1 MDQPFGAGGSEFV
14 GAIGDRFECVDH
26 EVMFGDRDPAASGH
40 ARITGADHECGLA
53 GTEHA
58 HGESAA
64 NTRVLG
70 EFVGSDAAGRQFFG
84 QIRSH
89 RSDREPW
96 QGDHRLGSERSV
108 RLEDLLL
115 TLVDLDVNVGE
126 SSGEPVDA
134 HRWHDPSFGT
144 DRLGVIGRTT
154 HRWQTR
160 LVLFAQDISP
170 TEVLPSPDTFAEWSV
185 GAAVLLVGFLVLHKL
200 VSLTVR
206 SFLHKPSLSR
216 TVLVATRAPIRVM
229 LIGTVLLFWI
239 RHSSLAEE
247 TEATLV
253 HAARLIVIVGFGFLF
268 IRLIGVSADA
278 LVAKLPLDE
287 SDNLRSRR
295 AQTQL
300 SVLRRV
306 GTVAIVILTAG
317 VCLWTFPEVRALGT
331 SILASAGLIG
341 ILAGVAA
348 RSSFGNLMAGIQIAF
363 AEPIRLDDVVVVEG
377 EYGTVEEITLT
388 YVVVKSWDQRRLVI
402 PSAYFV
408 ENRFENWTKS
418 TSELIGAASIFLDL
432 TADVEAFRTEAL
444 RFVGVRP
451 EWNGDVVAVHVV
463 DTDRHDMKVRVLAS
477 ANDSA
482 LTFELR
488 AAIREHMLHW
498 LRENRP
504 YDLAKVRGELVDDAS
519 DRPDSTDQISG
530 GRSTADQDESGI
542 EQTWYS
548 D

>member
-1 MDQPFGAGGSEFV
+1 MDA
-14 GAIGDRFECVDH
+14 
-26 EVMFGDRDPAASGH
+26 
-40 ARITGADHECGLA
+40 
-53 GTEHA
+53 
-58 HGESAA
+58 
-64 NTRVLG
+64 
-70 EFVGSDAAGRQFFG
+70 
-84 QIRSH
+84 
-89 RSDREPW
+89 
-96 QGDHRLGSERSV
+96 
-108 RLEDLLL
+108 
-115 TLVDLDVNVGE
+115 
-126 SSGEPVDA
+126 
-134 HRWHDPSFGT
+134 
-144 DRLGVIGRTT
+144 
-154 HRWQTR
+154 
-160 LVLFAQDISP
+160 
-170 TEVLPSPDTFAEWSV
+170 LPSPDTFAEWSV
-185 GAAVLLVGFLVLHKL
+185 GAAVLMVGFLVLHKL

-206 SFLHKPSLSR
+206 SFLRKPSLSR

-239 RHSSLAEE
+239 RHSSLTEGTE
-247 TEATLV
+247 TTLV
-253 HAARLIVIVGFGFLF
+253 HAGRLIVIIGFGFLF
-268 IRLIGVSADA
+268 IRLVGVSADA

-306 GTVAIVILTAG
+306 GTVVIVILTAG

-348 RSSFGNLMAGIQIAF
+348 RSSFGNLVAGIQIAF

-377 EYGTVEEITLT
+377 EFGTVEEITLT
-388 YVVVKSWDQRRLVI
+388 YVVVKSWDERRLVI
-402 PSAYFV
+402 PSSYFI
-408 ENRFENWTKS
+408 ENRFENWTKFS
-418 TSELIGAASIFLDL
+418 SELIGAASFHLDL
-432 TADVEAFRTEAL
+432 TADIEIFRAEAL
-444 RFVGVRP
+444 RFIAVRP

-463 DTDRHDMKVRVLAS
+463 DTDRHAMKVRVLAS

-504 YDLAKVRGELVDDAS
+504 YDLARVRGELLDEAD
-519 DRPDSTDQISG
+519 DRPDPTA
-530 GRSTADQDESGI
+530 RSSRDLPTAQQDVSEI
-542 EQTWYS
+542 DPTWYS